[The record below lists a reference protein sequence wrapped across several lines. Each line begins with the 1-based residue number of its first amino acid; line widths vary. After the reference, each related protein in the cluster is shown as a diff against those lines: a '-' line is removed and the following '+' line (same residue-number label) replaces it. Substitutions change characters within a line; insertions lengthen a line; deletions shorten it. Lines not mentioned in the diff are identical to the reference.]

1 VIFLIAGFGSI
12 GRRHFRNLQT
22 LGEKDIIF
30 FRTGKSELEKGELAD
45 AMIETDLGAALAH
58 KPDAVIVANPTAL
71 HLGVAIPAAQA
82 ACHLL
87 LEKPISHSMER
98 VVQLEEAVKLSGSR
112 VLVGFQY
119 RFNPGLHKA
128 AELLASGELGEV
140 RSARVHWG
148 EYLPDWHPWEKDF
161 RQSYSARADLGGG
174 VVLTLCHPFDYLR
187 WLLGEIESVSGSTRS
202 SGELGIQVEDEADV
216 DLQFAGGVKAA
227 VHLSYLEKTAKHW
240 LEIECANGKMHW
252 DASESVLTV
261 ARNGKQ
267 KTYPPP
273 DGFNRDELFL
283 AEMRHFIEVVKGAA
297 QPMCTLADGRRA
309 LEIALAV
316 HRSSAEG
323 KRITL

>member
-22 LGEKDIIF
+22 LGEKDIVF
-30 FRTGKSELEKGELAD
+30 FRTGKSELDKGELAD
-45 AMIETDLGAALAH
+45 AVVETNLSAALAH

-71 HLGVAIPAAQA
+71 HLDVAIPAAQA
-82 ACHLL
+82 GYHLL

-98 VVQLEEAVKLSGSR
+98 VAQLEEAVKLSGSR

-140 RSARVHWG
+140 RSAQVHWG
-148 EYLPDWHPWEKDF
+148 EFLPDWHPWEKDY
-161 RQSYSARADLGGG
+161 RQSYSARVDLGGG

-216 DLQFAGGVKAA
+216 DLQFARGAKAA
-227 VHLSYLEKTAKHW
+227 VHLSYLERTAAHW

-252 DASESVLTV
+252 DASDSILTV
-261 ARNGKQ
+261 TRNGKQ
-267 KTYPPP
+267 QTYSPP
-273 DGFNRDELFL
+273 DGFNRDQLFL
-283 AEMRHFIEVVKGAA
+283 AEMRHFIEVVKGTA
-297 QPMCTLADGRRA
+297 QPVCTLADGRRA

-316 HRSSAEG
+316 HRSVAEG
-323 KRITL
+323 KPVAV